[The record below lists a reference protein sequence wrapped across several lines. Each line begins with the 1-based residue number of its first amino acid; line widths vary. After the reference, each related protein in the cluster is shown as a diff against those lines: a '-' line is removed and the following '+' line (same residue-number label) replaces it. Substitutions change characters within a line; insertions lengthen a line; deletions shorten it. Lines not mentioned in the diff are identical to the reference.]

1 LLSFRGLGARRSV
14 LFLVEAILW
23 LLSALFAGWVLGS
36 GVLTAEA
43 LQYARSLVR
52 LDVKRCGPEGLGAN
66 LVGQTVDSR
75 SELVDPGV
83 DFVEASLAVGLG
95 LAPHDWS
102 RRAGGEC
109 LAAGSVSG
117 RQGLRA
123 QQ

>member
-1 LLSFRGLGARRSV
+1 MV
-14 LFLVEAILW
+14 KAILW
-23 LLSALFAGWVLGS
+23 LLSALFAGWVLGP

-43 LQYARSLVR
+43 LQYARSLVG
-52 LDVKRCGPEGLGAN
+52 LDVKRRRPEGLGAN
-66 LVGQTVDSR
+66 LVGQTVDRR
-75 SELVDPGV
+75 SKLVDPGV

-117 RQGLRA
+117 RQGLSSR
-123 QQ
+123 